1 MNDAVP
7 YGAIEAGGTKWVCA
21 VGTGPDDIRALQRF
35 PTTTPEET
43 LRSCI
48 EFFQRQGELQAIGIG
63 SFGPVDLNH
72 NSPTYGFITSTPKV
86 GWRNADVVGAVKS
99 ALDLPV
105 ALDTDVNAALLGEVK
120 WGAAQGLTD
129 AIYLTVG
136 TGFGGGAMVN
146 GQLAHG
152 LLHPEFGHMFV
163 PRDPSDTF
171 GGACSFHGDCLEGLV
186 SGPAI
191 EARWK
196 APGESLP
203 PDHPAWRLEAGYL
216 AYALVNMTC
225 LLSPQR
231 IIVGGGVGS
240 NPALLTL
247 VRERF
252 QSILNGYL
260 QADALLGG
268 IEEYIVS
275 PGLEGRSGILGA
287 IALAQAEFGS
297 VDK

>member
-21 VGTGPDDIRALQRF
+21 VGTGPDDIRAIQRF

-43 LRSCI
+43 LTSCVD
-48 EFFQRQGELQAIGIG
+48 FFRRQGALQAIGIG
-63 SFGPVDLNH
+63 TFGPVDLNH
-72 NSPTYGFITSTPKV
+72 ASPTYGYITSTPKP
-86 GWRNADVVGAVKS
+86 GWKNTDVVGAFKS
-99 ALDLPV
+99 SLGLPV

-129 AIYLTVG
+129 AIYVTVG
-136 TGFGGGAMVN
+136 TGIGGGAMVN
-146 GQLAHG
+146 GHLAHG
-152 LLHPEFGHMFV
+152 LLHPEFGHMFI

-171 GGACSFHGDCLEGLV
+171 AGACSYHGDCLEGLAA
-186 SGPAI
+186 GPAL

-196 APGESLP
+196 VAGETMAA
-203 PDHPAWRLEAGYL
+203 DHPAWALEAGYL

-231 IIVGGGVGS
+231 IIVGGGVGG
-240 NPALLTL
+240 NPALLSR

-252 QSILNGYL
+252 QTILNGYL
-260 QADALLGG
+260 QAPALLDG
-268 IEEYIVS
+268 IDGYLVS

-287 IALAQAEFGS
+287 IALAQLEYGS
-297 VDK
+297 L